1 MSAAIRS
8 PRAPYREAGTPVAV
22 TTPAATL
29 GEYNEAVLSGVLGLS
44 PAEIERLAR
53 DGVIGTDALPPSQRK
68 ARAMT
73 G

>member
-1 MSAAIRS
+1 MIGRRPFILCLTASNN
-8 PRAPYREAGTPVAV
+8 